1 MNMNISLQE
10 NQNNNIYPFSSS
22 HSSMQMVYSDLGSLS
37 LTSNYGVVS
46 SSTSNKELS
55 KSSASRWSSSSSFT
69 FMRESFLSKGFQEEQ
84 KMDDDDDDIMEGKGS
99 YCSEDGENS
108 ERTNHHHNINFN
120 DELENP
126 NGSGKEEDNGQ
137 SSKCARGHWRPA
149 EDSKLKELVAL
160 YGPQNWNLI
169 AENLEGRSGIQNKY
183 YFSTCLVSR

>member
-1 MNMNISLQE
+1 MNISLQD
-10 NQNNNIYPFSSS
+10 NQNNNNNGLNIYPFSSS

-46 SSTSNKELS
+46 SSSNKELLS
-55 KSSASRWSSSSSFT
+55 KSSSSSFT
-69 FMRESFLSKGFQEEQ
+69 FMRESFLSKGFEEQ
-84 KMDDDDDDIMEGKGS
+84 KMDDDDDDDIMEGKGS

-169 AENLEGRSGIQNKY
+169 AENLEGRSGIQNIN
-183 YFSTCLVSR
+183 YFSTCLDSR